1 MEKIAG
7 YAINP
12 YRRSRSQFFCKKD
25 IRAMTE
31 SVEGGLILQQKWEDL
46 SVYLFSCVLR
56 DMPKNDRFTLG
67 ADIRATVWEVEA
79 ALVQLSLRAG
89 NRGVLLNTVD
99 VKAKVLLAMIRLG
112 IRVGAIPEKRYE
124 PIAARLVEIG
134 KIVGGLKKTGGE
146 RPRR

>member
-1 MEKIAG
+1 
-7 YAINP
+7 
-12 YRRSRSQFFCKKD
+12 
-25 IRAMTE
+25 MTE

-89 NRGVLLNTVD
+89 NRWVLEV
-99 VKAKVLLAMIRLG
+99 IS
-112 IRVGAIPEKRYE
+112 
-124 PIAARLVEIG
+124 
-134 KIVGGLKKTGGE
+134 
-146 RPRR
+146 